1 MKEMT
6 LREIQLFELD
16 ILKDVHEF
24 CMANNIRYSLAYGT
38 LIGAIRH
45 KGFLPWDDDIDIVMP
60 RPDYDRFCCS
70 YKSKAGYEIF
80 APALD
85 NSYLGYARVCDFKK
99 SFVLSIP
106 WCTQSPTGLWID
118 IFPMDG
124 LTAEE
129 NLRKV
134 YKRLRHF
141 EKQKM
146 RIRLQ
151 IEAFSKPI
159 PLYQKF
165 LIMMRNAL
173 HGSTNIKK
181 ITDKY
186 EKIIT
191 ADDYEK
197 SSHCGNRS
205 ILMDFPRDKHPRS
218 VFEHYETKEFEGL
231 QLMVISEYDA
241 CLRAI
246 YGDYMTPP
254 PEEERVQHPQKIYW
268 L

>member
-24 CMANNIRYSLAYGT
+24 CVANNIRYSLAYGT

-45 KGFLPWDDDIDIVMP
+45 KGFIPWDDDIDIVMP
-60 RPDYDRFCCS
+60 RPDYDRFCRS

-80 APALD
+80 APALN

-99 SFVLSIP
+99 SQVLSIP
-106 WCTQSPTGLWID
+106 WCTKSPTGIWID

-134 YKRLRHF
+134 YKRLRHL
-141 EKQKM
+141 EKQRM

-173 HGSTNIKK
+173 HGSTDIKK

>member
-1 MKEMT
+1 
-6 LREIQLFELD
+6 
-16 ILKDVHEF
+16 
-24 CMANNIRYSLAYGT
+24 
-38 LIGAIRH
+38 
-45 KGFLPWDDDIDIVMP
+45 
-60 RPDYDRFCCS
+60 
-70 YKSKAGYEIF
+70 
-80 APALD
+80 
-85 NSYLGYARVCDFKK
+85 
-99 SFVLSIP
+99 
-106 WCTQSPTGLWID
+106 
-118 IFPMDG
+118 
-124 LTAEE
+124 
-129 NLRKV
+129 
-134 YKRLRHF
+134 
-141 EKQKM
+141 M

-218 VFEHYETKEFEGL
+218 VFEHYETKEFERL

-241 CLRAI
+241 CLQAI

-254 PEEERVQHPQKIYW
+254 PEKERVRHPQKIYW